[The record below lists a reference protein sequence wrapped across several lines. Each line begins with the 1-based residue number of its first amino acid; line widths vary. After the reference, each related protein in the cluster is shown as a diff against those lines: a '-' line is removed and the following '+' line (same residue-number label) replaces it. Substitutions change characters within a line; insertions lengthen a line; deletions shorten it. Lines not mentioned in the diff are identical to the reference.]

1 MTTID
6 AAVETLQPT
15 RRKRNA
21 DQVSVTRR
29 RTPLQ
34 KFGRVVLWL
43 WLLATMFPLLFML
56 LTSIKPAGIA
66 KQIPPVWVFTPTFSN
81 YSQAL
86 SGGTGTS
93 VGFSRLLMNSVIITA
108 GSVVLTLVLAIP
120 AAYALSLRSF
130 RQRKGFSSWILS
142 TYMFPPILSVIPIFI
157 YAGKLGLIDTYPVLI
172 IPYASFNLPI
182 AIWILRSSILQ
193 IPYEIQESAMVDGA
207 SRWIILRRII
217 LPVLVPS
224 IATAAI
230 LSAIL
235 VWNEFLFA
243 LSLTRAAAKT
253 SPVGVQEFTGMFGT
267 DWGLLTAA
275 STIIVTPIVIMTLIL
290 RRRIVSG
297 LTFGAVK

>member
-1 MTTID
+1 MTATVD
-6 AAVETLQPT
+6 TPATRATRPPAAATPA
-15 RRKRNA
+15 RKR
-21 DQVSVTRR
+21 
-29 RTPLQ
+29 RTALQ
-34 KFGRVVLWL
+34 KAGRVVLWL
-43 WLLATMFPLLFML
+43 WLLSTMVPLLFMV

-66 KQIPPVWVFTPTFSN
+66 KQMPPVWIFTPTFDN

-86 SGGTGTS
+86 AGGSGTS
-93 VGFSRLLMNSVIITA
+93 VGFGRLLMNSAIITV
-108 GSVVLTLVLAIP
+108 GSVLLTLALAIP

-157 YAGKLGLIDTYPVLI
+157 FAGKLNLIDTYPVLI

-182 AIWILRSSILQ
+182 AVWILRSTILQ
-193 IPYEIQESAMVDGA
+193 IPYEIQEAAMVDGA
-207 SRWIILRRII
+207 SRWVVLRRII
-217 LPVLVPS
+217 LPVLVPA

-275 STIIVTPIVIMTLIL
+275 STIIVLPIVILTLIL

>member
-1 MTTID
+1 MTTTVTD
-6 AAVETLQPT
+6 VVTPQSHVTVSTGTPKK
-15 RRKRNA
+15 RRSA
-21 DQVSVTRR
+21 
-29 RTPLQ
+29 LQ
-34 KFGRVVLWL
+34 KAGRVLLWL
-43 WLLATMFPLLFML
+43 WLLSTMFPLLFML

-66 KQIPPVWVFTPTFSN
+66 KQIPPVWIFTPTFDN

-86 SGGTGTS
+86 AGGSGTS
-93 VGFSRLLMNSVIITA
+93 VGFSRLLMNSAIITV
-108 GSVVLTLVLAIP
+108 GSVVLTLALAIP
-120 AAYALSLRSF
+120 AAYALSLRTF

-157 YAGKLGLIDTYPVLI
+157 FAGKLNLIDTYPVLI

-182 AIWILRSSILQ
+182 AVWILRSTILQ
-193 IPYEIQESAMVDGA
+193 IPYEIQEAAMVDGA
-207 SRWIILRRII
+207 SRWVVLRRII
-217 LPVLVPS
+217 LPVLVPA

-275 STIIVTPIVIMTLIL
+275 STIIVLPIVILTLIL

>member
-1 MTTID
+1 MSVDT
-6 AAVETLQPT
+6 AVDPAKPV
-15 RRKRNA
+15 RVKKNA
-21 DQVSVTRR
+21 DVVSVKRK

-34 KFGRVVLWL
+34 KFGRVVLWA
-43 WLLATMFPLLFML
+43 WLLICMVPLVFML

-66 KQIPPVWVFTPTFSN
+66 KQIPPVWFFTPTFSN
-81 YSQAL
+81 YTQAL
-86 SGGTGTS
+86 AGGTGTS
-93 VGFSRLLMNSVIITA
+93 VGFSRLLMNSMVITA
-108 GSVVLTLVLAIP
+108 GSVILTLVLAIP

-130 RQRKGFSSWILS
+130 QQRKGFSSWILS

-182 AIWILRSSILQ
+182 AVWILRSTILQ

-207 SRWIILRRII
+207 NRWIVLRRII
-217 LPVLVPS
+217 LPVLAPA

>member
-1 MTTID
+1 MTVAEQAVHP
-6 AAVETLQPT
+6 AAHGPAVT
-15 RRKRNA
+15 N
-21 DQVSVTRR
+21 SVKKR
-29 RTPLQ
+29 RTALQ
-34 KFGRVVLWL
+34 KAGRVLLWL
-43 WLLATMFPLLFML
+43 WLLATMFPLLFMV

-66 KQIPPVWVFTPTFSN
+66 KQIPPVWIFTPTFDN
-81 YSQAL
+81 YTQAL
-86 SGGTGTS
+86 AGGSGTS
-93 VGFSRLLMNSVIITA
+93 VGFSRLLMNSAIITL
-108 GSVVLTLVLAIP
+108 GSVALTLVLAIP
-120 AAYALSLRSF
+120 AAYALSLRNF

-157 YAGKLGLIDTYPVLI
+157 FAGKLNLIDTYPVLI

-182 AIWILRSSILQ
+182 AVWILRSTILQ
-193 IPYEIQESAMVDGA
+193 IPYEIQEAAMVDGA
-207 SRWIILRRII
+207 SRWVVLRRII
-217 LPVLVPS
+217 LPVLVPA

-253 SPVGVQEFTGMFGT
+253 SPVGIQEFTGMFGT

-275 STIIVTPIVIMTLIL
+275 STIIVLPIVILTLIL